1 MPRLLVPVAVALLL
15 GAIITELYFRLFR
28 DEYVL
33 LMAAIALGVF
43 AGSLV
48 SLRVAGRGAG
58 TLPPQGRPAAAPA
71 PAAATTARRAASNDS
86 ARETGRVKW
95 FNRTKGFGF
104 IIRDAGGEVF
114 VHHRNIAG
122 QGRQSLRD
130 GQRVSFVVAE
140 GDKGPQAEQVTAAEV

>member
-15 GAIITELYFRLFR
+15 GAVITELYFRLFR

-48 SLRVAGRGAG
+48 SLRVAGRGAT
-58 TLPPQGRPAAAPA
+58 TLPPRARPAAAA
-71 PAAATTARRAASNDS
+71 AAAATTARRAASNDS